1 MLRVGNLGNFG
12 NLGGLSPRIIGC
24 REQEVLCLERFAL
37 ELFIRFSIIFPERH
51 GTCHR
56 VVCRDVGDRREKMKS
71 FVSVCALALVATVGQ
86 AAVIRVDTSPFR
98 NGSGG
103 EFKITPQTGFAG
115 LTGLAADLSPS
126 SFQSF
131 CLEAGENVTMG
142 QLYSVVINTGAMNG
156 GVGGFDPLDERT
168 AFLYTKFR
176 NGTLSLYDYDG
187 DRDGSAGALQ
197 KAIWFIE
204 GESGGQHN
212 AYVALANA
220 AVAVGGEWYGMGIG
234 NVRVLNLTK
243 SNGDRAQ
250 DQLTIIP
257 APGTALLAIG
267 GLLVARR
274 RR

>member
-1 MLRVGNLGNFG
+1 
-12 NLGGLSPRIIGC
+12 
-24 REQEVLCLERFAL
+24 
-37 ELFIRFSIIFPERH
+37 
-51 GTCHR
+51 
-56 VVCRDVGDRREKMKS
+56 MKS
-71 FVSVCALALVATVGQ
+71 IVSVCALALVATVGQ
-86 AAVIRVDTSPFR
+86 AAVIRMDTSPFR
-98 NGSGG
+98 DGSGG
-103 EFKITPQTGFAG
+103 EFKATPQSGFAG
-115 LTGLAADLSPS
+115 LTGLAADLSSS
-126 SFQSF
+126 SFQTF
-131 CLEAGENVTMG
+131 CLEAGENVGLG
-142 QLYSVVINTGAMNG
+142 QFYNVVINTGAVNG
-156 GVGGFDPLDERT
+156 GVPGGFDPLDERT

-176 NGTLSLYDYDG
+176 NGSLSLYDYDG
-187 DRDGSAGALQ
+187 NRDGSAGALQ

-204 GESGGQHN
+204 GESGGQNN

-234 NVRVLNLTK
+234 DVRVLNLTK